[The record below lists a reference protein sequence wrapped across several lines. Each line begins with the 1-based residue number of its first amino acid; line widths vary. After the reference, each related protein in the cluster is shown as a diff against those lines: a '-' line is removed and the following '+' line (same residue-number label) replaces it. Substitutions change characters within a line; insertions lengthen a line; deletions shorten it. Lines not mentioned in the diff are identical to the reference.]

1 MANDLTPDSEFTVK
15 DSATINLIIA
25 VFFYI
30 MSGCTFYYNYGEKG
44 FDSMAAVSLV
54 PAIVCTIKVFFKPSI
69 ITINKKGIWFGR
81 SPVTDWQNFINAA
94 TQQLELKVGGFTD
107 RNILYVQYLRPGT
120 DEKYKKTI
128 QLGNTQN
135 KSEEDIIAAIQ
146 YFYGLYLSRTGSV
159 VNPDF
164 RNMLQ

>member
-1 MANDLTPDSEFTVK
+1 
-15 DSATINLIIA
+15 
-25 VFFYI
+25 

-69 ITINKKGIWFGR
+69 ITVNKKGIWFGR
-81 SPVTDWQNFINAA
+81 SAVTDWPNFINAA

-128 QLGNTQN
+128 QLGNTQ
-135 KSEEDIIAAIQ
+135 KQIGRRHYCCDTIFLWTF
-146 YFYGLYLSRTGSV
+146 FYRVLVRLSNQIHATCC
-159 VNPDF
+159 ND
-164 RNMLQ
+164 